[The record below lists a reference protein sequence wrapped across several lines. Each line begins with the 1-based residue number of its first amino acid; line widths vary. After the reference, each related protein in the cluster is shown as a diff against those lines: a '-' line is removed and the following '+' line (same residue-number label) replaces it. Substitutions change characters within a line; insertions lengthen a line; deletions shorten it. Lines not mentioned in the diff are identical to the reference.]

1 MKKVSWIVVIAGAVV
16 GLAAVV
22 LTHLGNP
29 ANMGFCIACFLRD
42 ITGAVGM
49 HSAAK
54 VQYVRPEIIGLVLG
68 AFVMSVATKEFR
80 AKAGSSPATRFVLGA
95 FVMIG
100 ALAFLGCPL
109 RMVLR
114 IGGGDLNAMVGL
126 VGFTLG
132 IFIGIQFLK
141 RGFSLKRAYPVGK
154 GEGGVLPIVMTGL
167 LILVIAVPSLFKFSE
182 DGPGSKHAPMLA
194 ALLIAVV
201 VGALAQRARLCMVGG
216 IRDAMLFKDFKL
228 LYGFVAI
235 FVVVLAGSL
244 ITGSF
249 KLGFELQPIA
259 HSSQLWNLLGMVLV
273 GWGSVLLG
281 GCPLRTADELR
292 RSLGAEHH
300 GNVVILHDLSGLRVD
315 IQLELALKRDIL
327 LNEEHTAESVGF
339 LDDSD
344 LMAALG
350 SDQRRLHAS
359 DTAAD
364 NHDIPLMHGRC
375 IIFAL
380 KLAPCG
386 GIDRAA
392 ILSGGNKLAETGVT
406 AQTLVDLIRLTHS
419 RFVGQVRIGNNAS
432 ADFDDVY

>member
-22 LTHLGNP
+22 LTYLGNP

-49 HSAAK
+49 HGAAK

-68 AFVMSVATKEFR
+68 AFVMSVATTEFR

-114 IGGGDLNAMVGL
+114 IGGGDLNAVVGL

-182 DGPGSKHAPMLA
+182 EGPGSKHAPMLA

-201 VGALAQRARLCMVGG
+201 VGALAQRARLCMVAVSATPCCSR
-216 IRDAMLFKDFKL
+216 ISSCCTA
-228 LYGFVAI
+228 
-235 FVVVLAGSL
+235 SWPSSW
-244 ITGSF
+244 SF
-249 KLGFELQPIA
+249 WRA
-259 HSSQLWNLLGMVLV
+259 TSSPAASSWA
-273 GWGSVLLG
+273 
-281 GCPLRTADELR
+281 LRC
-292 RSLGAEHH
+292 SP
-300 GNVVILHDLSGLRVD
+300 SP
-315 IQLELALKRDIL
+315 
-327 LNEEHTAESVGF
+327 
-339 LDDSD
+339 
-344 LMAALG
+344 
-350 SDQRRLHAS
+350 
-359 DTAAD
+359 TAASC
-364 NHDIPLMHGRC
+364 GTC
-375 IIFAL
+375 WAWSWWAGAACCWAA
-380 KLAPCG
+380 APCV
-386 GIDRAA
+386 
-392 ILSGGNKLAETGVT
+392 S
-406 AQTLVDLIRLTHS
+406 
-419 RFVGQVRIGNNAS
+419 
-432 ADFDDVY
+432 